1 MIAHRS
7 PFTVTCLLSLCVLCA
22 SARDSFADIGAHRWD
37 VETSRVAAHNIEI
50 IRGESLH
57 LEPRFLVA
65 RQPIDLSTVSAVE
78 LRYRTVDMTTNYY
91 VVTGAVLVATS
102 GTVRVT
108 WTSAACAA
116 ADTYNYTLLVDDAD
130 GANRRAYGAIT
141 LIDSVGTSGTGS
153 PAVASSPVDWAIL
166 THNNAGLAPFPLD
179 SESLA
184 ISSRVTVV
192 ETDLGVV
199 SGRVDTVE
207 TDLGV
212 VSGRVDQVETDLGVV
227 SGRVD
232 TVETDLGVV
241 SGRVDQV
248 ETDLGTVSGRVD
260 VVETA
265 LGVVSGRVDQVE
277 TDLGVVSG
285 RVTVVEGYVWPQ
297 TATNDTPT
305 AKTPRALGDTL
316 IIHGATNILYRAFG
330 TTTNDWEKIWP

>member
-22 SARDSFADIGAHRWD
+22 FARDSFAEIGAHRWD

-78 LRYRTVDMTTNYY
+78 LRYASTGMTNYY
-91 VVTGAVLVATS
+91 VVTGAVHVATS

-141 LIDSVGTSGTGS
+141 LIDSIGTSGTGT
-153 PAVASSPVDWAIL
+153 PAVALSPVDWAIL

-179 SESLA
+179 AESLA

-192 ETDLGVV
+192 ETNLGVV

-207 TDLGV
+207 TN
-212 VSGRVDQVETDLGVV
+212 LGVV

-232 TVETDLGVV
+232 TVEINLGSV
-241 SGRVDQV
+241 SGRVDTV
-248 ETDLGTVSGRVD
+248 ETNLGTVSGRVD
-260 VVETA
+260 TVETN
-265 LGVVSGRVDQVE
+265 LGSVSSRVDTVE
-277 TDLGVVSG
+277 TNLNTVSG

-316 IIHGATNILYRAFG
+316 IIHGVTNILYRAFG
-330 TTTNDWEKIWP
+330 STTNDWEKIWP